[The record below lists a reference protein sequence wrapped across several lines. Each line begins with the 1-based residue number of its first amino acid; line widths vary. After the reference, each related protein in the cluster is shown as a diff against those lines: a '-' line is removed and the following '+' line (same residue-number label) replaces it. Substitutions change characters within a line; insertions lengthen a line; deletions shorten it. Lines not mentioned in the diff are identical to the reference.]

1 MEIAVLLNI
10 SLLKCQGFIFD
21 PAIMCYVYKDFW
33 VLKMFITGC
42 PTKKLPLEIVRFL
55 WLILALC
62 YYHIVENHP
71 ALHPTPPT
79 PHPKIS

>member
-55 WLILALC
+55 WLILGSLLLSYC
-62 YYHIVENHP
+62 
-71 ALHPTPPT
+71 
-79 PHPKIS
+79 